1 MSQSAQ
7 VPLTVVVVGSLNVD
21 LVVGLDRMPN
31 EGESVLGDTF
41 ERHAGGKGL
50 NQAIAAAR
58 LAAPVRLLGAV
69 GDDDSGAWLRALVR
83 ADHVDDTDVATVP
96 GPSGTALIEVDA
108 RGLNRII
115 VVPGANALVS
125 ADAVSTSIRAMHGVG
140 VGVVMTNGEVPL
152 AVSRAALAA
161 GRAIGALTML
171 NPAPVLDYREHLVDV
186 DILVPNEHEAAAMS
200 GLPTQTD
207 AEARAAAQYFSSQGV
222 TNVVITRGASGA
234 IWSSPAGIEE
244 VASFEV
250 DAIDTVAA
258 GDAFCGGLAAA
269 LAHGLQF
276 SDALSWASAAGALA
290 VTVKGAAPSLP
301 MRAAV
306 QELINQRS

>member
-1 MSQSAQ
+1 M
-7 VPLTVVVVGSLNVD
+7 VVVGSLNVD

-31 EGESVLGDTF
+31 QGESVLGDTF

-58 LAAPVRLLGAV
+58 LGAEVQLLGAV

-83 ADHVDDTDVATVP
+83 ADNVDDTFVATVP

-115 VVPGANALVS
+115 VVPGANGHVS
-125 ADAVSTSIRAMHGVG
+125 AATVSANIRAMSG

-186 DILVPNEHEAAAMS
+186 DILVPNEHEAAALS
-200 GLPTQTD
+200 GLPTQSD
-207 AEARAAAQYFSSQGV
+207 AEARAAAEYFYAQGIP
-222 TNVVITRGASGA
+222 NVVITRGARGA
-234 IWSSPAGIEE
+234 TWASAAGIVDVDTFE
-244 VASFEV
+244 VA
-250 DAIDTVAA
+250 AIDTVAA

-269 LAHGLQF
+269 LANGYAF
-276 SDALSWASAAGALA
+276 ADALEWASAAGALA
-290 VTVKGAAPSLP
+290 VTIKGASPSLP
-301 MRAAV
+301 TRAAIEGLLGKGTITPPV
-306 QELINQRS
+306 AG

>member
-1 MSQSAQ
+1 
-7 VPLTVVVVGSLNVD
+7 
-21 LVVGLDRMPN
+21 
-31 EGESVLGDTF
+31 
-41 ERHAGGKGL
+41 
-50 NQAIAAAR
+50 
-58 LAAPVRLLGAV
+58 
-69 GDDDSGAWLRALVR
+69 
-83 ADHVDDTDVATVP
+83 
-96 GPSGTALIEVDA
+96 
-108 RGLNRII
+108 
-115 VVPGANALVS
+115 
-125 ADAVSTSIRAMHGVG
+125 
-140 VGVVMTNGEVPL
+140 
-152 AVSRAALAA
+152 
-161 GRAIGALTML
+161 
-171 NPAPVLDYREHLVDV
+171 
-186 DILVPNEHEAAAMS
+186 
-200 GLPTQTD
+200 
-207 AEARAAAQYFSSQGV
+207 V
-222 TNVVITRGASGA
+222 TKVVITRGASGA

>member
-31 EGESVLGDTF
+31 EGESVLGDTL

-69 GDDDSGAWLRALVR
+69 GDDESGAWLRALVR
-83 ADHVDDTDVATVP
+83 ADQVDDTFVATVP

-115 VVPGANALVS
+115 VVPGANGHVSAAAVS
-125 ADAVSTSIRAMHGVG
+125 ADIRAMSG

-161 GRAIGALTML
+161 GRAIGARTML

-200 GLPTQTD
+200 GLPTRTD

-222 TNVVITRGASGA
+222 ANVVITRGASGA
-234 IWSSPAGIEE
+234 IWSSPAGIAD
-244 VASFEV
+244 VASFAV

-269 LAHGLQF
+269 LAHGYAF
-276 SDALSWASAAGALA
+276 ADALKWASAAGALA
-290 VTVKGAAPSLP
+290 VTTKGASPSLP
-301 MRAAV
+301 AIAAIQDLLSARPV
-306 QELINQRS
+306 K

>member
-83 ADHVDDTDVATVP
+83 ANHVDDTDVATVP

-125 ADAVSTSIRAMHGVG
+125 ADAVSTSIRAMHG

-276 SDALSWASAAGALA
+276 SDALSWASAAGVLA